1 MGWSYRKSFGSG
13 PFKINFSNSG
23 ISYSVGVK
31 GARINVG
38 PRGTYVN
45 LSSHGITYRKKISNR
60 NNLSESNYQPSIT
73 DNQAAQ
79 SIASAQIDRLSDTDS
94 ADFITELTKKAKQIS
109 FVKWFGIVPLTIFI
123 ASMAFTS
130 FETRIVTVQPATD
143 SVVVRVT
150 SDIGANIRQGAN
162 AKASILRAATYG
174 QTFHLQDSSNTK
186 WLKVA
191 LPDTSGYISR
201 RLSIVDVVHRN
212 AITQNQTVMTNPYAG
227 YIFAVGLIGFG
238 VWIVQLKKRDKERF
252 AMELYY
258 NMDEQFQMVY
268 QQFNTHFAAFK
279 SSARVWQYLQS
290 HRTHDLKRNAGA
302 GQLIK
307 RIPVRTISTNEVP
320 LRYFVTNVSIPCI
333 KLSVLDLYFLPE
345 RLLIK
350 RGNTFA
356 SVFYKNLHI
365 DGFISQFVES
375 EGVPRDA
382 KVVGHTWRY
391 VNKRGGPDKRFKNNQ
406 QLPLCAYSQ
415 YTLTSDTGI
424 YEVICTSKQGVMD
437 GFASFIR
444 QIGNLQSR
452 IIIR

>member
-13 PFKINFSNSG
+13 PFKINFSNTG

-45 LSSHGITYRKKISNR
+45 LSSHGITYRKKISNS
-60 NNLSESNYQPSIT
+60 NNLSESNYQPSVLG
-73 DNQAAQ
+73 NQSAH
-79 SIASAQIDRLSDTDS
+79 SIASAQIDSLSDTDS
-94 ADFITELTKKAKQIS
+94 ADFITELTKKERQIS
-109 FVKWFGIVPLTIFI
+109 FVNWFGVLPLIIFI
-123 ASMAFTS
+123 AGMAFTS
-130 FETRIVTVQPATD
+130 FETKSVIIQPATD
-143 SVVVRVT
+143 SVLVKVT
-150 SDIGANIRQGAN
+150 SDIGANIRQAAN
-162 AKASILRAATYG
+162 AKASILRSATYG
-174 QTFHLQDSSNTK
+174 QTFRLQDSSNTK

-201 RLSIVDVVHRN
+201 RLSMVDNVHQN
-212 AITQNQTVMTNPYAG
+212 AITQNQTVIANPYAG

-238 VWIVQLKKRDKERF
+238 FGIVQLKKRDKERF
-252 AMELYY
+252 AMKLYY
-258 NMDEQFQMVY
+258 DMDEQFQTVY
-268 QQFNTHFAAFK
+268 QQFNAHFAVFQ

-307 RIPVRTISTNEVP
+307 RIPVRTITPNEFP
-320 LRYFVTNVSIPCI
+320 LPYFMTNVSIPCI
-333 KLSVLDLYFLPE
+333 KLSVLTLYFLPE

-375 EGVPRDA
+375 EDVPRDA

-391 VNKRGGPDKRFKNNQ
+391 VNKRGGPDRRFKNNH

-424 YEVICTSKQGVMD
+424 YEVLCTSKQGVMD
-437 GFASFIR
+437 GFAGFIR

-452 IIIR
+452 IVIR